1 MKYNLKK
8 LEIILTINLINYF
21 FMFIG
26 LIIYFF
32 LGSFFS
38 LLGFVIFFLIYLIF
52 KFHFINSSQ

>member
-32 LGSFFS
+32 LGSFS
-38 LLGFVIFFLIYLIF
+38 LY
-52 KFHFINSSQ
+52 